1 MTFLNSIKLFGSN
14 WDKVWKLFLYY
25 LFVWGVTICLLL
37 PVFFEFSNVIRENI
51 QETTEVSSYLTI
63 FHNSFG
69 GYLNSIFV
77 LIYTIFL
84 ECVAINVGLLVYGL
98 IVVFLFMPFLL
109 NIGKYAIC
117 EMLYGYMASKT
128 KVGFFS
134 AFFKTLNK
142 SVLYSL
148 CKTLYSLLFYALTTY
163 LVFLVGLVENTYFQ
177 TYFLALCEIV
187 LLAVLFTLN
196 KVTTACWAPASIVFG
211 CSVASAYIRG
221 VKVVFRRFWRT
232 LPVALVIFLLFFFVT
247 FIAGV
252 YSLVITVPFVAVLL
266 CMFDMVTFF
275 TSQGM
280 RYYINKSTILTPK
293 KLEEVDNINRAKY
306 IL

>member
-1 MTFLNSIKLFGSN
+1 MTFFNSIKLLGSN
-14 WDKVWKLFLYY
+14 WEKVLKLFLYY
-25 LFVWGVTICLLL
+25 LIVWGITICLLL
-37 PVFFEFSNVIRENI
+37 PVFFEFSDIISSNI
-51 QETTEVSSYLTI
+51 KSTDVVASYTTVFSA
-63 FHNSFG
+63 NFG
-69 GYLNSIFV
+69 SYLNSLLLLV
-77 LIYTIFL
+77 YKVFL
-84 ECVAINVGLLVYGL
+84 DCVAANLGLVIYGL
-98 IVVFLFMPFLL
+98 IVLFIIMPFLL

-148 CKTLYSLLFYALTTY
+148 CKTLYSLLFLALTTY
-163 LVFLVGLVENTYFQ
+163 LAFLVGMIENTYFQ
-177 TYFLALCEIV
+177 TYFLALCEII

-211 CSVASAYIRG
+211 CSVASAYLRG
-221 VKVVFRRFWRT
+221 VKVVFRRVWRT
-232 LPVALVIFLLFFFVT
+232 LPVALVIFLLFFFIT
-247 FIAGV
+247 FVAGV

-280 RYYINKSTILTPK
+280 RYYINKTTILTPK
-293 KLEEVDNINRAKY
+293 KLEEVDNINKAKY

>member
-37 PVFFEFSNVIRENI
+37 PLFFEFGGVIKSNI
-51 QETTEVSSYLTI
+51 QETEIVSAYSTI
-63 FHNSFG
+63 FHTSFG
-69 GYLNSIFV
+69 GYLSNLFV
-77 LIYTIFL
+77 LVYTIFL
-84 ECVAINVGLLVYGL
+84 ECVAQSVGLVIYGL
-98 IVVFLFMPFLL
+98 IVLFIFMPFLL

-128 KVGFFS
+128 KIGFFS

-142 SVLYSL
+142 SILYSL
-148 CKTLYSLLFYALTTY
+148 CKTLYSVFFLALTTY
-163 LVFLVGLVENTYFQ
+163 LVFLLGMVKNQFFI

-187 LLAVLFTLN
+187 LLTVLFTLN
-196 KVTTACWAPASIVFG
+196 KVTTACWASASIVFG
-211 CSVASAYIRG
+211 VSVAKAYVRG
-221 VKVVFRRFWRT
+221 VQVVFRRFWRT
-232 LPVALVIFLLFFFVT
+232 IPVAFVIFILFFLLTFV
-247 FIAGV
+247 AGV
-252 YSLVITVPFVAVLL
+252 YSLVITVPFIAILL

-280 RYYINKSTILTPK
+280 RYYVNKTTILTPK
-293 KLEEVDNINRAKY
+293 KLEEVDNINKAKY